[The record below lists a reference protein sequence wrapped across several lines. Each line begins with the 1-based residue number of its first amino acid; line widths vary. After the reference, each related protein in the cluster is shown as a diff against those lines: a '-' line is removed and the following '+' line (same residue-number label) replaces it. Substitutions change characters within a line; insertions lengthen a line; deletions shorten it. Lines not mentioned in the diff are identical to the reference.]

1 MTPLKSLFYTCTI
14 FLFLSINAGAQYKI
28 DVNKEFDIA
37 AKHYEL
43 MLKAHPDPQKTPF
56 SVNPDGSLK
65 DMPTSWWCSGFFPGS
80 LWYLYQFTNDD
91 KWKKAAEVWTNA
103 LTKEQFNVNTHDL
116 GFMLYCSFGNGYRL
130 TENERYKKIML
141 QGASSLS
148 SRFNQK
154 VGLIKSWNSFETIY
168 KYPVIID
175 NMMNL
180 EYLFWASKA
189 SGDKTFVDIAVSH
202 ADKTLKNHFR
212 KDYSCY
218 HVVCYDSTGK
228 VIAKKNH
235 QGYNDASAWSRGQAW
250 ALYGYTVMYRET
262 RDKKYLEQAEK
273 IAEYYLNHTN
283 LPKDKIPYW
292 DFNASNIPAEER
304 DASAGAIVASAL
316 LELQQYSKK
325 NRKYYIQSAKAMLH
339 SLSALPYRAEPGSN
353 NNFILKHSMG
363 SKTLGKEVDQPL
375 IYADYYYLE
384 ALLRYQKLTSK

>member
-1 MTPLKSLFYTCTI
+1 MPLKSLFYTCVL
-14 FLFLSINAGAQYKI
+14 FLFLSLNAGSQHKV
-28 DVNKEFDIA
+28 DVHKEFDLA

-43 MLKAHPDPQKTPF
+43 MLKTHPNLQKTPF

-80 LWYLYQFTNDD
+80 LWYLYQFTKDD
-91 KWKKAAEVWTNA
+91 KWKKVAEAYTNA

-130 TENERYKKIML
+130 TENEKYKKIML

-148 SRFNQK
+148 SRFNSK

-189 SGDKTFVDIAVSH
+189 SGDKKFFNIAVSH

-262 RDKKYLEQAEK
+262 RNKKYLEQAEK
-273 IAEYYLNHTN
+273 IAEYYLNHPN

-292 DFNASNIPAEER
+292 DFNAPDIPSEEK

-325 NRKYYIQSAKAMLH
+325 NKKHYIASAEAMLH
-339 SLSALPYRAEPGSN
+339 SLSLPPYKAEPGSN

-363 SKTLGKEVDQPL
+363 SKTLRKEVDQPL

>member
-1 MTPLKSLFYTCTI
+1 MPLKSLFYTCVL
-14 FLFLSINAGAQYKI
+14 FLFLSLNAGSQHKV
-28 DVNKEFDIA
+28 DVHKEFDLA

-43 MLKAHPDPQKTPF
+43 MLKTHPNLQKTPF

-80 LWYLYQFTNDD
+80 LWYLYQFTKDD
-91 KWKKAAEVWTNA
+91 KWKKAAEVYTNA

-130 TENERYKKIML
+130 TENEKYKKIML

-148 SRFNQK
+148 SRFNSK

-180 EYLFWASKA
+180 EYLSWASKA
-189 SGDKTFVDIAVSH
+189 SGDKKFFNIAVSH

-262 RDKKYLEQAEK
+262 RNKKYLEQAEK
-273 IAEYYLNHTN
+273 IAEYYLNHPN

-292 DFNASNIPAEER
+292 DFNAPDIPSEEK

-325 NRKYYIQSAKAMLH
+325 NKKHYIASAEAMLH
-339 SLSALPYRAEPGSN
+339 SLSLPPYKAEPGSN

-363 SKTLGKEVDQPL
+363 SKTLRKEVDQPL

>member
-1 MTPLKSLFYTCTI
+1 MRPLKSLFYTCV
-14 FLFLSINAGAQYKI
+14 LFLGLCLSARAQNKI
-28 DVNKEFDIA
+28 DVKNEFELA
-37 AKHYEL
+37 AMHYEL
-43 MLKAHPDPQKTPF
+43 MLKAHQDVQKSPF
-56 SVNPDGSLK
+56 SVHPDGTLK
-65 DMPTSWWCSGFFPGS
+65 DMPSSWWCSGFFPGS
-80 LWYLYQFTNDD
+80 LWYLYQFTKDD
-91 KWKKAAEVWTNA
+91 KWKKAAEVWTGA
-103 LTKEQFNVNTHDL
+103 LTKEQFNVSTHDL

-130 TENERYKKIML
+130 TENELYKKTLL

-148 SRFNQK
+148 SRFNPK
-154 VGLIKSWNSFETIY
+154 TGLIKSWDSFETIY

-180 EYLFWASKA
+180 EYLFWAAKVSRN
-189 SGDKTFVDIAVSH
+189 KTFFDIAISH

-212 KDYSCY
+212 TDHSCY

-228 VIAKKNH
+228 VLARKNH

-262 RDKKYLEQAEK
+262 RNKQYLEKAEK
-273 IAEYYLNHTN
+273 IADYYLHHPN
-283 LPKDKIPYW
+283 LPTDKIPYW
-292 DFNASNIPAEER
+292 DFNAPNIPSEEK
-304 DASAGAIVASAL
+304 DASAAAVVASAL

-325 NRKYYIQSAKAMLH
+325 NREVYIQSAEAMLV
-339 SLSALPYRAEPGSN
+339 SLSLPPYKAEPGSN

-384 ALLRYQKLTSK
+384 ALLRYQGLASK